1 MRGWTAEV
9 RELGNVG
16 LVFPGVR
23 GWTAN
28 LRPSGVFIIVFPR
41 RARVDRDLHRSD
53 RPWSRFPPACGGGPT
68 ESQRARGITAFSP
81 GVRGWTAVGSPRL
94 NDVVLFPRRTGV
106 DRCRWASRRQSLPF
120 PPAYGGGPVCRKLC
134 RVRPS
139 FSPGVRG
146 WTAPSLGKLADRV
159 LFPRRTGVDQ
169 Q

>member
-1 MRGWTAEV
+1 MPWVTI
-9 RELGNVG
+9 N
-16 LVFPGVR
+16 VFPRHAGVDRR
-23 GWTAN
+23 GT
-28 LRPSGVFIIVFPR
+28 RVGQRRTRFPR
-41 RARVDRDLHRSD
+41 RAGVDREFATLGCVHHC
-53 RPWSRFPPACGGGPT
+53 FPPACEGGPRFASERPT
-68 ESQRARGITAFSP
+68 LEPFSP

-159 LFPRRTGVDQ
+159 LFPRRTEVDQ

>member
-16 LVFPGVR
+16 LVFPGMR

-106 DRCRWASRRQSLPF
+106 AGVDGRPEDSL
-120 PPAYGGGPVCRKLC
+120 
-134 RVRPS
+134 
-139 FSPGVRG
+139 SP
-146 WTAPSLGKLADRV
+146 
-159 LFPRRTGVDQ
+159 FPRRTGVDRYVVNSAG
-169 Q
+169 